1 MKKNYLC
8 LAVILVLLIPGYGNA
23 QSKVPASWQP
33 GMKITANYSGG
44 QSPYSYSLEI
54 TDSLSTFKLRT
65 QNGQKNYKKTFS
77 KEELDGILKFLATQK
92 FDRIKSEYTGFTHD
106 KASQSIILSWG
117 RESIGASQSS
127 NQSIVESY
135 RDNFIAIEQYLQ
147 ELFDK
152 SGKK

>member
-1 MKKNYLC
+1 MKKNYLY
-8 LAVILVLLIPGYGNA
+8 LAVIIALFIPGYGVA
-23 QSKVPASWQP
+23 QAKIPASWQP

-44 QSPYSYSLEI
+44 QSPYSYNLEI

-65 QNGQKNYKKTFS
+65 QNGQKNYRKTFS
-77 KEELDGILKFLATQK
+77 KEELDNILKFLSAQK

-117 RESIGASQSS
+117 RESVGASQSS

-135 RDNFIAIEQYLQ
+135 RENFAAIEQYLQ